1 MDDGHGSVWQELL
14 HATKKLAANDHRIAT
29 IEERLRYIQEHLLS
43 AKNKELVRPSSSTP
57 LTATAANKLH
67 DSISPG
73 MADMPDR
80 NDSLLMPVTG
90 VDPSSLV
97 FDFGKIYRGVI
108 YQKDYTNRCVD
119 IMYFGL

>member
-1 MDDGHGSVWQELL
+1 M
-14 HATKKLAANDHRIAT
+14 
-29 IEERLRYIQEHLLS
+29 LS
-43 AKNKELVRPSSSTP
+43 AKNEGLAGPSSSTP
-57 LTATAANKLH
+57 PTATAANKLH
-67 DSISPG
+67 DSVSPG

-108 YQKDYTNRCVD
+108 YQKEDTNRCVD

>member
-14 HATKKLAANDHRIAT
+14 HATEKLVANDHCIAA

-43 AKNKELVRPSSSTP
+43 TNYKGLAGQSSSTP
-57 LTATAANKLH
+57 PTTTVANKLH
-67 DSISPG
+67 DSVSLV

-80 NDSLLMPVTG
+80 NDSLLMPMTG
-90 VDPSSLV
+90 VDPSSPV

-108 YQKDYTNRCVD
+108 Y
-119 IMYFGL
+119 